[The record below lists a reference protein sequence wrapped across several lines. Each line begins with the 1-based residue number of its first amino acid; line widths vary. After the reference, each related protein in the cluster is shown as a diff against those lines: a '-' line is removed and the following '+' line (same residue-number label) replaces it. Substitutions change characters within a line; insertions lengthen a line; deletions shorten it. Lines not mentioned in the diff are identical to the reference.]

1 MYVSPVNVAVC
12 DLCGSVGCECTGL
25 SKESFVIFCVD
36 CFEAKLFHTVVICKI
51 DLHSVRISIEP

>member
-12 DLCGSVGCECTGL
+12 GLCGSVGCECTGL

-36 CFEAKLFHTVVICKI
+36 CFEAKLCHTVVIIIVMK
-51 DLHSVRISIEP
+51 